1 MGWTRTYPQAGLFH
15 VTVGGLSA
23 VEMMMWTLQKGGL
36 EKCQEML
43 SDSNI
48 HLLPAFFTTPEIFLN
63 TTKELKTADDVAGLK
78 IRTMGDDGAMFAEM
92 GAAVVS
98 MPGGEVYEAMQ
109 RGVIDSFQY
118 STPATDLSVGLNE
131 VCDYVYISGV
141 RQAMDF
147 HYFTVSK
154 DSWAELP
161 DDLKVL
167 VSEACLA
174 EAWKYYSQL
183 ATEDVEAIQAYKDYG
198 VTVSPAPQDLID
210 ELLRQADI
218 FYSEKAANDAFYA
231 EVYNSQMD
239 YMKGLRQTFVRY

>member
-1 MGWTRTYPQAGLFH
+1 MGWTRTYPAAGLFH

-23 VEMMMWTLQKGGL
+23 VEMMMWTLQAGGL
-36 EKCQEML
+36 EKCQQML
-43 SDSNI
+43 ADSNI
-48 HLLPAFFTTPEIFLN
+48 KVLPAFFTTPEIFLN
-63 TTKELKTADDVAGLK
+63 TTKELNTAADIKGLK

-109 RGVIDSFQY
+109 RGVIDSFQF

-147 HYFTVSK
+147 HYYTIDK
-154 DSWAELP
+154 NKWAKLP
-161 DDLKVL
+161 DDIKAIVR
-167 VSEACLA
+167 EACLA

-183 ATEDVEAIQAYKDYG
+183 ATLDVDAIQAYQDYG
-198 VTVSPAPQDLID
+198 VTVEKAPQALID
-210 ELLRQADI
+210 ELLRQAEI
-218 FYSEKAANDAFYA
+218 FYADKAAEDPFYA